1 MELLRPNWNPA
12 PQGLQEVK
20 SVEDLIAFWP
30 PGVRW
35 PFGVLISLR
44 SRAISSWF
52 LDETPLKRAI

>member
-12 PQGLQEVK
+12 RQGLQEVK
-20 SVEDLIAFWP
+20 FVEDLIAFWP

-35 PFGVLISLR
+35 PSGVLISLR

-52 LDETPLKRAI
+52 LD